1 MLNNTI
7 DFREARSYELFRFFK
22 YAINAEQPNL
32 KFKKVIFIF
41 LFLLMFINLLLLGI
55 PRKIILKIL
64 KIIFLEKDGEK
75 IGGFLLV
82 DKLKDR
88 GYFHFGGFFIRPKY
102 QGRGFGTIAMDKLI
116 AEYGHHN
123 LTLGVDENNTI
134 ALHLYKKHGFYI
146 TETLQKFIFDLPLV
160 KQIVSNKYS
169 FHSPSIDELPDISK
183 KIQNISSNEE
193 FSKELE
199 TFGRKKKLKNTIII
213 IAMENDIFIG
223 FCYAK
228 WKKGKTK
235 AIFNGSIKN
244 EYTAIFPLMMQHVSI
259 LLQKQGIIQLEW
271 KRNKQTEFLHDSLN
285 QILNQP
291 VSSKLNMERKGI
303 IK

>member
-1 MLNNTI
+1 
-7 DFREARSYELFRFFK
+7 
-22 YAINAEQPNL
+22 
-32 KFKKVIFIF
+32 
-41 LFLLMFINLLLLGI
+41 MFINLLLLGI

-88 GYFHFGGFFIRPKY
+88 GYFHFGGFFIRTKY

-199 TFGRKKKLKNTIII
+199 TFGRKKKTEKYNNYHCNGERYFYWFLLCK
-213 IAMENDIFIG
+213 MEKRKDKSYIQRQH
-223 FCYAK
+223 
-228 WKKGKTK
+228 KK
-235 AIFNGSIKN
+235 
-244 EYTAIFPLMMQHVSI
+244 
-259 LLQKQGIIQLEW
+259 
-271 KRNKQTEFLHDSLN
+271 
-285 QILNQP
+285 
-291 VSSKLNMERKGI
+291 
-303 IK
+303 